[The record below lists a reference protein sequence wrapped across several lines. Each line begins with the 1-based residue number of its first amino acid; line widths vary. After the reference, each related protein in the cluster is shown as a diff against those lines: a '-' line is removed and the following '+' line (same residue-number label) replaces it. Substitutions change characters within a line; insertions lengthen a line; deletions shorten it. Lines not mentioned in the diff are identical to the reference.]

1 MKKIF
6 RYSGIAALSVS
17 LIMLSM
23 GSIPQTY
30 AGSSGSVPSSM
41 VLTVTCGTLPSG
53 QIDWGTGVVINQVL
67 DTSNTGPLTAFT
79 IDAIITN
86 NGIGRS
92 FVSMNVGT
100 DSVTGPNGG
109 GYANDFVGV
118 LGGVTHIAAA
128 DIQLGLG
135 DLGTTPFVVAMVSG
149 PTSTP
154 VGFVD
159 SNTFDVLDAIVTV
172 NGINLPAASETWVLT
187 IDVFNTDCQV
197 I

>member
-30 AGSSGSVPSSM
+30 AGTSGSVPSSM
-41 VLTVTCGTLPSG
+41 VLTITCGTLPSG
-53 QIDWGTGVVINQVL
+53 QINWGTGVVINQVL
-67 DTSNTGPLTAFT
+67 DTSNTGPLTAFN

-109 GYANDFVGV
+109 GYANDST
-118 LGGVTHIAAA
+118 GVTHIAAA

-159 SNTFDVLDAIVTV
+159 SNDFDPIDAIVTV
-172 NGINLPAASETWVLT
+172 NGINLPAASPTWVLT
-187 IDVFNTDCQV
+187 IDVFNTGCQV